1 MKVKPMIFNTEM
13 VQALLDG
20 RKVQTRRPVKPQPAP
35 EQNWQGW
42 IIESTDR
49 KNEGCASWA
58 DGEGSLMLNSVYA
71 KPPCKID
78 DLIYVRET
86 FYQRGEYV
94 MPMWPEAEPEDAV
107 FSGEREVRFIGD
119 DLPDNGRYFGE
130 KFWRKRPS
138 IHMPRWA
145 SRLTL
150 KVTGV
155 RVERVQDISAADC
168 IAEGFQ
174 GGHGSI
180 PGYMYSA
187 SPKEHFSD
195 TWKSIYGESWERN
208 DWVWVIDF
216 EVIRQNVDDYLKA
229 QERAA

>member
-13 VQALLDG
+13 VRALMDG

-35 EQNWQGW
+35 FKNWKGW
-42 IIESTDR
+42 IVESSNR
-49 KNEGCASWA
+49 KHEGCASWA
-58 DGEGSLMLNSVYA
+58 DGEEGSLRFNPVYA
-71 KPPCKID
+71 MPPCKVG

-86 FYQRGEYV
+86 FRLLDSNDQCDCEYPCNHPQQGYPV
-94 MPMWPEAEPEDAV
+94 YFA
-107 FSGEREVRFIGD
+107 D
-119 DLPDNGRYFGE
+119 DQNSE
-130 KFWRKRPS
+130 WKWKPS
-138 IHMPRWA
+138 IHMPRRA

-155 RVERVQDISAADC
+155 RVERVQDISKADAE
-168 IAEGFQ
+168 AEGFKLPPVDGQ
-174 GGHGSI
+174 DFSI
-180 PGYMYSA
+180 GA
-187 SPKEHFSD
+187 KTNFRHAWE
-195 TWKSIYGESWERN
+195 KIYGDSWERN